1 MAPDRLGAGLLLL
14 LGLAACGGKDDG
26 ANQTANAAALGA
38 RHDSVA
44 ASRTPAAGSDSLNV
58 HYAEARVGGTTGGGQ
73 LADSA
78 VTDSLARAQETE
90 IARETFVYGGGSRDP
105 FGSLFDQKQSGPEL
119 VDLQLVGVY
128 EDLRNPSNSVA
139 VLRDRSTG
147 KGYKLRAGD
156 PIGRMR
162 VARVGSKDIVFTMTE
177 FGYDRQ
183 ATLSLRKQE
192 DVTP

>member
-1 MAPDRLGAGLLLL
+1 MAPNRLGAGLLLL
-14 LGLAACGGKDDG
+14 LGLAACGGQDDG
-26 ANQTANAAALGA
+26 ANQTADAAALRA
-38 RHDSVA
+38 KHDSIVA
-44 ASRTPAAGSDSLNV
+44 ARTPAGGSDSLKV
-58 HYAEARVGGTTGGGQ
+58 HYAETRVGGTTDNGQ
-73 LADSA
+73 LGDSAAADSSA
-78 VTDSLARAQETE
+78 SAQETE
-90 IARETFVYGGGSRDP
+90 IARETFAYGGGSRDP
-105 FGSLFDQKQSGPEL
+105 FESLFDEKQSGPEL

-128 EDLRNPSNSVA
+128 QDLSNPSNSVA

-162 VARVGSKDIVFTMTE
+162 VARVGSKDVVFTITE